1 MGKFYNLQRFLDAQ
15 DKKNTYKDAVNELR
29 NGAKQGHWI
38 WFILPQLKGLG
49 NSPESQYYGIDGL
62 DEAKAY
68 LENTRLKSRLT
79 HTIAIISAQ
88 LDINGNNLELLMG
101 SQIDALKT
109 ISSLTLFVQAD
120 LQEAIALQLTLNKFC
135 QKTLDLLIIDI
146 PERDSDSFTHND

>member
-15 DKKNTYKDAVNELR
+15 DKNNTYKDAVNELR

-68 LENTRLKSRLT
+68 LENTILKYRLT

-88 LDINGNNLELLMG
+88 LDIGKVKE
-101 SQIDALKT
+101 Q
-109 ISSLTLFVQAD
+109 
-120 LQEAIALQLTLNKFC
+120 
-135 QKTLDLLIIDI
+135 
-146 PERDSDSFTHND
+146 THHFRVWKV